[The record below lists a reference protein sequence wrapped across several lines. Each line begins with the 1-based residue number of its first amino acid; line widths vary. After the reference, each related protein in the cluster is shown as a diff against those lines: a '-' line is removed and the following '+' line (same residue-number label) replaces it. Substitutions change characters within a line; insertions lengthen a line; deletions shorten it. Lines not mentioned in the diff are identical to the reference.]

1 MLQVL
6 ANSFNKRTTDCDLN
20 MIDYFLRT
28 STKTNMEACLFAAG
42 IATVKDG
49 LLVVAE
55 TYTVDMV
62 GAADGDSRYHANL
75 RVSGG
80 DLTQDQLDE
89 LPILDPAPTTP
100 MRVFA

>member
-1 MLQVL
+1 
-6 ANSFNKRTTDCDLN
+6 

>member
-1 MLQVL
+1 
-6 ANSFNKRTTDCDLN
+6 

-28 STKTNMEACLFAAG
+28 SSQASMEVCLINAG
-42 IATVKDG
+42 IATVKDKM
-49 LLVVAE
+49 LVVAE
-55 TYTVDMV
+55 TYTVDMI

-75 RVSGG
+75 RVCG

-89 LPILDPAPTTP
+89 LPILDPAPSTP

>member
-1 MLQVL
+1 M
-6 ANSFNKRTTDCDLN
+6 TD
-20 MIDYFLRT
+20 YYLRT
-28 STKTNMEACLFAAG
+28 PSQASMEVCLINAG

-49 LLVVAE
+49 MLLVAE
-55 TYTVDMV
+55 TYTVDMI

-75 RVSGG
+75 RVCGE
-80 DLTQDQLDE
+80 LTQDQLDE

>member
-1 MLQVL
+1 
-6 ANSFNKRTTDCDLN
+6 

-28 STKTNMEACLFAAG
+28 STKSNMEACLFAAD

-49 LLVVAE
+49 MLVVAE
-55 TYTVDMV
+55 TYTVDMI

-75 RVSGG
+75 RVCGG
-80 DLTQDQLDE
+80 ELTQEQLDE
-89 LPILDPAPTTP
+89 LPILDPAPSTP

>member
-1 MLQVL
+1 
-6 ANSFNKRTTDCDLN
+6 
-20 MIDYFLRT
+20 MIDYYLRT
-28 STKTNMEACLFAAG
+28 TTKSNMEACLFAAG

-49 LLVVAE
+49 LLVVDE

-80 DLTQDQLDE
+80 DLTQDQLAE
-89 LPILDPAPTTP
+89 LPILDPAPSTP

>member
-1 MLQVL
+1 M
-6 ANSFNKRTTDCDLN
+6 TD
-20 MIDYFLRT
+20 YYLRT
-28 STKTNMEACLFAAG
+28 STKSNMEACLFAAD

-49 LLVVAE
+49 MLVVAE

-80 DLTQDQLDE
+80 DLSQDQLDE
-89 LPILDPAPTTP
+89 LPILDPAPSTP

>member
-1 MLQVL
+1 
-6 ANSFNKRTTDCDLN
+6 

-28 STKTNMEACLFAAG
+28 STKSNMEACLLAAG
-42 IATVKDG
+42 IATRNASGDIIGQWDG
-49 LLVVAE
+49 GRIDIDWIGKIYGIVDKESVVL
-55 TYTVDMV
+55 D
-62 GAADGDSRYHANL
+62 DRYHANL